1 MFELNQ
7 SVDKILKEGI
17 PFRVEFDPLSV
28 SYFGLA
34 VFLALFGALTLWSV
48 AQKSI

>member
-1 MFELNQ
+1 MFELES

-34 VFLALFGALTLWSV
+34 IFLALFSALTLWSV